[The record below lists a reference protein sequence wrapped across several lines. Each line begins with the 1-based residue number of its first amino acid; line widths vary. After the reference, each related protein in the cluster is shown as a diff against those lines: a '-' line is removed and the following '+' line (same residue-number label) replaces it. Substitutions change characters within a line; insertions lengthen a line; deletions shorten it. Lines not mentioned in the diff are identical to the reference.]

1 MSRESA
7 DNYSNERSL
16 PIDLVR
22 DGRIPPVARST
33 ASRKP
38 DPSTSAQCIET
49 QIAEARCR
57 RQHRSIAV
65 CRTLWHLPQGTRRA
79 QNPQARDRPALASRG
94 FSGVLALEITIV
106 RRPAKDARGHS
117 SAHSRDKRC
126 QPAVGSA
133 AGFTANYASLASM
146 SARRLSKIH
155 GKETVPPSQ
164 GW

>member
-38 DPSTSAQCIET
+38 NPSTSAQCVET
-49 QIAEARCR
+49 QIAEARGR

-65 CRTLWHLPQGTRRA
+65 CRIPSHLPQGTRRA
-79 QNPQARDRPALASRG
+79 QNPQARDRPALALRG
-94 FSGVLALEITIV
+94 FWAYWRWKSRSCVGRSKTPVDTRQLIREISVAT
-106 RRPAKDARGHS
+106 RG
-117 SAHSRDKRC
+117 
-126 QPAVGSA
+126 
-133 AGFTANYASLASM
+133 
-146 SARRLSKIH
+146 
-155 GKETVPPSQ
+155 EE
-164 GW
+164 